1 MNEEQYEHR
10 FRSRWNYNTRRKERD
25 RVFSGIFLLIVGGV
39 LLLKTA
45 HWVLFPS
52 WFFDWPT
59 ILIALGLFTGVKHRF
74 RGGAWF
80 ILLLIGGLFLADRVN
95 PGLNIDRYIWPLV
108 IISMGILFI
117 FKPKRI
123 IRPDS
128 NSNMPEPVVNPGETF
143 TSDNVH
149 FTEDKREV
157 IDITSVMS
165 GVRKNIMSKNFKGGD
180 IVCFMGGAELDLT
193 QADITGRVKIDT
205 TNIFGGTKL
214 IVPSTWDVQS
224 DVTAI
229 FGGVD
234 DKRQLNGVRPDPDKI
249 LILDGTCMFGGIE
262 IRSF

>member
-1 MNEEQYEHR
+1 MNEDRYEHR
-10 FRSRWNYNTRRKERD
+10 FNRRWEYNSRKKEKD
-25 RVFSGIFLLIVGGV
+25 RVFGGIFLLIVGCI
-39 LLLKTA
+39 LLLKTS
-45 HWVLFPS
+45 HLILFPS

-59 ILIALGLFTGVKHRF
+59 ILIALGLFTGIKHHF
-74 RGGAWF
+74 RGGAWL
-80 ILLLIGGLFLADRVN
+80 ILILIGGLYLADRVN
-95 PGLNIDRYIWPLV
+95 PGLNLGRFIWPLV
-108 IISMGILFI
+108 IIAMGLLFI

-123 IRPDS
+123 YRPEEKS
-128 NSNMPEPVVNPGETF
+128 YSPEPSEYPEEVNKAEHKNF
-143 TSDNVH
+143 TNDS
-149 FTEDKREV
+149 REV

-165 GVRKNIMSKNFKGGD
+165 GVRKNIMSKNFRGGD

-193 QADITGRVKIDT
+193 QADITGRVKIDA

-214 IVPSTWDVQS
+214 IVPPTWDVQS

-234 DKRQLNGVRPDPDKI
+234 DKRQINGIKPDPDKV